1 MNTAVF
7 PKLNPNFNESRH
19 PLSGDER
26 LAAQGVLAAI
36 GRHFTNFQGSY
47 RQAYDAMTEWT
58 PIADGVTLDVVDER
72 DARGWW
78 VRPSDAPADRVILFI
93 HGGAYALGSAK
104 AYRGFVSQIVGR
116 TGVAAFVLDY
126 PLAPEYPFPAA
137 YEAVVAAR
145 RWLGGQGFERI
156 ALVGD
161 SAGGGLALAT
171 LRNATDTLPSVAA
184 VVVFSPWTDLA
195 LAGESIHAPEER
207 DPIFQPAVLAGAAK
221 TYLGEADPKDHRASP
236 LYAISAELPPIAIQ
250 VGTAELL
257 LDDARRY
264 AALAA
269 ESGGEVTLEIF
280 EGLHHVFQRS
290 VVELASARQALDM
303 ASAFIAAHWQP
314 SQLLKDDRTVLT
326 LHSPRTGATGT

>member
-1 MNTAVF
+1 
-7 PKLNPNFNESRH
+7 
-19 PLSGDER
+19 
-26 LAAQGVLAAI
+26 
-36 GRHFTNFQGSY
+36 
-47 RQAYDAMTEWT
+47 MTEWT
-58 PIADGVTLDVVDER
+58 PIADGLTLDVVAER

-104 AYRGFVSQIVGR
+104 AYRGFVSQMVSR

-126 PLAPEYPFPAA
+126 PLAPEHPFPAA

-145 RWLGGQGFERI
+145 RWLGGQGFDRV

-171 LRNATDTLPSVAA
+171 LRSAIDMLPSVTA

-195 LAGESIHAPEER
+195 LSGKSMHAPEER
-207 DPIFQPAVLAGAAK
+207 DPIFQPAVLAGAAR
-221 TYLGEADPKDHRASP
+221 TYLGGADPKDHRASP
-236 LYAISAELPPIAIQ
+236 LYGIPAELPSIAIQ
-250 VGTAELL
+250 VGAAELL

-290 VVELASARQALDM
+290 VVELASARQALDK
-303 ASAFIAAHWQP
+303 ASAFISAHW
-314 SQLLKDDRTVLT
+314 
-326 LHSPRTGATGT
+326 